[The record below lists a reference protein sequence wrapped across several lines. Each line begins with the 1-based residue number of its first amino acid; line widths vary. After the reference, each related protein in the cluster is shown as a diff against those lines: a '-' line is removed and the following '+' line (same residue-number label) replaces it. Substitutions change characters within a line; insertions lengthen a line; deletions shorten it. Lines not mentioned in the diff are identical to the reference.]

1 MYRRPPRSTR
11 TDTLFPYTTLF
22 RSACAWHPAA
32 PTGRC
37 PTAIP
42 PPPSVTSPSSWT
54 GSASPASTT
63 SPRTKGTELI
73 VEGQAPVAAEHL
85 RPRLGGA
92 LIVAGGSTRYSA
104 EAILAAGNA
113 DLVAFGRHFIA
124 SPGLPE
130 RFRQIGRAHV

>member
-1 MYRRPPRSTR
+1 MILRPPRSTR

-22 RSACAWHPAA
+22 RS
-32 PTGRC
+32 C

-104 EAILAAGNA
+104 EAILAAGTA
-113 DLVAFGRHFIA
+113 ELVAFG
-124 SPGLPE
+124 
-130 RFRQIGRAHV
+130 QIGRASGRERVGQHGSIQVVA